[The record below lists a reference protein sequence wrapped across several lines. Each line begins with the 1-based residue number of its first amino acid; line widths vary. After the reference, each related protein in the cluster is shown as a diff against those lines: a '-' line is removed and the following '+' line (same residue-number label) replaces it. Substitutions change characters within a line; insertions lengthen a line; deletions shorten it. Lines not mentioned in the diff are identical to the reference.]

1 MTSNIELRNSANTKL
16 TYARAIINTI
26 LNSAILDNEDIENT
40 LEAALKL
47 IEQANDNVAQIT
59 IEVPNA

>member
-1 MTSNIELRNSANTKL
+1 MKSNIELRNAANTKL

-47 IEQANDNVAQIT
+47 IEQANDNVVQINV
-59 IEVPNA
+59 EVTNA

>member
-1 MTSNIELRNSANTKL
+1 MTSNIELRNSANTEL

-40 LEAALKL
+40 LEAALRF
-47 IEQANDNVAQIT
+47 IEQANNNIAQIN

>member
-1 MTSNIELRNSANTKL
+1 MSNNIELRNSANTKL

-26 LNSAILDNEDIENT
+26 LNSAILNNEDIENT

>member
-1 MTSNIELRNSANTKL
+1 MKSNIELRDAANTKL